1 MSWAVWV
8 RGGGGGGVL
17 LGILG
22 GVCRQV
28 LQILTRVSNQENVI
42 FHIHFQ
48 TRPLYPCPFSD
59 LAFRQKLCYHYL
71 ERKPKKYSN
80 PFRIR
85 IFLFLSSSF
94 EIETINTFI
103 RSRSSLE
110 SHTRF
115 QTKMGKVYTRLQT
128 KTAQKP
134 HNGTKHTY
142 IAYIREYPT
151 GIWGPLTSVISVVW
165 SVWDSRAFICDEH
178 QSYHNCLKR
187 VSSNGIWQVDSV
199 FSKEPFT
206 VFHGDFLSRHSL
218 RTNPACHVACQS
230 NHIITV
236 NSMTSMLAVTNKERL
251 PDHVIYI
258 IDSAITGWVIIAS
271 LGRAS
276 QYWKILSHSS
286 IKRSKK
292 STPSVFHH

>member
-1 MSWAVWV
+1 MLS
-8 RGGGGGGVL
+8 L
-17 LGILG
+17 L
-22 GVCRQV
+22 R
-28 LQILTRVSNQENVI
+28 
-42 FHIHFQ
+42 
-48 TRPLYPCPFSD
+48 
-59 LAFRQKLCYHYL
+59 L
-71 ERKPKKYSN
+71 ERKPKKCSN
-80 PFRIR
+80 PFGIR
-85 IFLFLSSSF
+85 MFLFLSYSF
-94 EIETINTFI
+94 GIETINKFI
-103 RSRSSLE
+103 PSVVPSKAIPDSIPKWAKCIPVCRLKRSKTPQWDGTYPCSLY
-110 SHTRF
+110 
-115 QTKMGKVYTRLQT
+115 KGV
-128 KTAQKP
+128 P
-134 HNGTKHTY
+134 
-142 IAYIREYPT
+142 P
-151 GIWGPLTSVISVVW
+151 GIWGPLTLVISVVW

-206 VFHGDFLSRHSL
+206 VIHDDFLSRHSF

-276 QYWKILSHSS
+276 QYWKILSCSS